1 MKAVPLKLGCYFSY
15 SLAGNGIGLDVTV
28 NNEDGEFEV
37 FVHEGVLEGVLSSVE
52 ALPASTKLEFIA
64 WRAEASVS
72 ASTPTPQTGNASASL
87 WTGCSN

>member
-1 MKAVPLKLGCYFSY
+1 MKAVPLKLGCYLSY
-15 SLAGNGIGLDVTV
+15 SLAGDRIGLDVTV

-64 WRAEASVS
+64 PRAKASVS
-72 ASTPTPQTGNASASL
+72 ASTPQTGNASASL